1 LVRISSS
8 QESFKIMQ
16 ALILAAGE
24 GKRIKPIITSK
35 PLIPFGG
42 QTLLDRAISNLKTM
56 GINKFLVVV
65 SPKDKDKLKSYPI
78 VVQPE
83 PNGMAGA
90 VLATRSVLVGPTV
103 VVNGDDLIDP
113 KIIQQF
119 YKQINKTPDQIVLTG
134 FKSKKSLSGGYFDGL
149 KIVEKPVKRP
159 SNWLKLVLDYFP
171 KIEKFIS
178 VLESTKFDKDDVYEQ
193 ALNRLNNLSLVK
205 AAGYFQPLKYPW
217 QILEMTQIFLT
228 KCIKPDIDK
237 TAKIFPGS
245 YIINSY
251 VGPNVVIGHNVLVR
265 DSIVESD
272 TVVGYGTE
280 IARSYIGPRNNFHA
294 NYVGDSVIEA
304 DCNLGSG
311 ATLANLR
318 FDKKEII
325 PGRIKLGAIMAR
337 GSQLGVNASVMPGV
351 SLGAKAIVGSGLVL
365 AKSLEAGEF
374 KKN

>member
-1 LVRISSS
+1 
-8 QESFKIMQ
+8 MQ

-272 TVVGYGTE
+272 TVVGYG
-280 IARSYIGPRNNFHA
+280 
-294 NYVGDSVIEA
+294 
-304 DCNLGSG
+304 
-311 ATLANLR
+311 
-318 FDKKEII
+318 EII